1 MRFQFLL
8 RALLALAI
16 GAFVPR
22 GVFAQGVSE
31 SETKPP
37 EAPSESGTPPGAP
50 APDEKL
56 TRAKEL
62 FRTANTFLKNKDFHR
77 ALELFLKSREVVPSY
92 PNTINAAICLDELT
106 RYDEA
111 LELYEAALI
120 EFPNDLT
127 PELRASLEPKL
138 RELRDRIGSLEVT
151 SNVSGTVIVDGRERG
166 KVPLTAPIRV
176 LPGERTVRV
185 IKDGYET
192 FEKRVKVATKE
203 TARVDAVLKP
213 LASAGRLR
221 VEAPDAEGAE
231 LRVDGAVV
239 GKIPWEGTLAPGN
252 HLYEVIRDDMGSG
265 PQRATIL
272 QGQVALVRAMLK
284 PLSRTVRFVVTP
296 PTAKVELDGMP
307 IDSAWQGR
315 LTVGKHQLVAREEG
329 YITGKRELNVVP
341 TAVGNVELPLQVNP
355 DHPRW
360 AKGAPSKIW
369 VEGFGGYAIAPS
381 LGSRAEECS
390 EQLPCSEKRLGHGPL
405 AGLRGA
411 YELPIRVSLELGA
424 AYLGLSKWLQRS
436 AKKPFSPTD
445 QTVVTFELL
454 DELEIQG
461 ALVSAGVGYR
471 QPFGKIFSLQGRAHL
486 GALISRARDT
496 ITGTASAPGRASAPA
511 VIDGSGVEK
520 QGVALVIAPEVQG
533 QLKLGGF
540 RVGLGV
546 TVLLV
551 PLVGPSNEHGDLY
564 PTPPEDPNAC
574 SPDPMDSTPLP
585 VGCTGA
591 SEAIANERL
600 FGPFVA
606 FAPGLSAGYEF

>member
-1 MRFQFLL
+1 MRFQSLV
-8 RALLALAI
+8 RALLVAAI
-16 GAFVPR
+16 AVFGA
-22 GVFAQGVSE
+22 GVAFAQGAPE
-31 SETKPP
+31 SEAKRSETPAQP
-37 EAPSESGTPPGAP
+37 ETSQPAAP
-50 APDEKL
+50 AAPAADEKL

-62 FRTANTFLKNKDFHR
+62 FRTANTFLKNRDFHR

-92 PNTINAAICLDELT
+92 PNTINAAICLDELA

-127 PELRASLEPKL
+127 PELRGSLDPKL

-151 SNVSGTVIVDGRERG
+151 ANVSGTVIVDGRERG

-192 FEKRVKVATKE
+192 FEKRVKVAAKE

-239 GKIPWEGTLAPGN
+239 GKVPWEGTLAPGN
-252 HLYEVIRDDMGSG
+252 HLYEVIRDDLGSG

-272 QGQVALVRAMLK
+272 QGQVALVRAVLK
-284 PLSRTVRFVVTP
+284 PLSRTVRFVVNP
-296 PTAKVELDGMP
+296 PTAKLELDGMP
-307 IDSAWQGR
+307 IDAAWQGR

-329 YITGKRELNVVP
+329 YFTGERVIDVVP
-341 TAVGNVELPLQVNP
+341 TAVGNVEITLRVRA

-360 AKGAPSKIW
+360 NKGGAPSKIW

-390 EQLPCSEKRLGHGPL
+390 TELPCSFTQLGHGPI

-411 YELPIRVSLELGA
+411 YELPIRVSLEIGA
-424 AYLGLSKWLQRS
+424 AYVALSRDLRRS
-436 AKKPFSPTD
+436 VKESFDDTTITYELFD
-445 QTVVTFELL
+445 QIRIV
-454 DELEIQG
+454 G
-461 ALVSAGVGYR
+461 GLVSAGVGYR
-471 QPFGKIFSLQGRAHL
+471 QPFGDIFGLQGRVHF
-486 GALISRARDT
+486 GALINRASDT
-496 ITGTASAPGRASAPA
+496 ITGRASAPGRNSADI
-511 VIDGSGVEK
+511 VVDGSGVEK
-520 QGVALVIAPEVQG
+520 QGVALVIAPEIEGHVKFG
-533 QLKLGGF
+533 AF
-540 RVGLGV
+540 RVGIGV
-546 TVLLV
+546 TAIVV
-551 PLVGPSNEHGDLY
+551 PLVGPSNDHGDLY
-564 PTPPEDPNAC
+564 PGGAGAC
-574 SPDPMDSTPLP
+574 GNTDPMPLP
-585 VGCTGA
+585 VQCTGNSRA
-591 SEAIANERL
+591 VAQERL
-600 FGPFVA
+600 FGPFFA